1 MGKQVLLAYLLITS
15 NRYIKAMKKI
25 HITVCCA
32 LLLLVQ
38 NVCAMD
44 NTQRKNTVILAGLLT
59 NTFAITNR
67 QHIKA
72 CETQWDFGYMAGKDN
87 NLYSDTLRLG
97 FMRCDMDTSD
107 ILPWGI
113 EFSVLPTGLV
123 SMWNTSAG
131 SYGSSLYE
139 LGFVPVGQFGKAI
152 GPVFVDASF
161 GLGPDLI
168 SRTSIGH
175 QRKSTV
181 LQFTDE
187 MGVGI
192 SDLKKRVRLSL
203 TYRHISNIDIK
214 LPNNG
219 TNFVG
224 MGLSYRFYN

>member
-1 MGKQVLLAYLLITS
+1 
-15 NRYIKAMKKI
+15 MKKI
-25 HITVCCA
+25 HIPIFFA
-32 LLLLVQ
+32 LLLILQ
-38 NVCAMD
+38 NVFAMD

-67 QHIKA
+67 QHLKA
-72 CETQWDFGYMAGKDN
+72 CETQWDFGYMAGTDN
-87 NLYSDTLRLG
+87 KLYSDTLRLG
-97 FMRCDMDTSD
+97 FMRCDMDTSS

-123 SMWNTSAG
+123 SMWNTSDG

-175 QRKSTV
+175 QRKSTM

-187 MGVGI
+187 MGIGI

-224 MGLSYRFYN
+224 MGLSYRFHN

>member
-1 MGKQVLLAYLLITS
+1 MGKQVPLAYLLIKS

-67 QHIKA
+67 QHLKP

-97 FMRCDMDTSD
+97 FMRCDMDTSN

-224 MGLSYRFYN
+224 MGLSYRFHN